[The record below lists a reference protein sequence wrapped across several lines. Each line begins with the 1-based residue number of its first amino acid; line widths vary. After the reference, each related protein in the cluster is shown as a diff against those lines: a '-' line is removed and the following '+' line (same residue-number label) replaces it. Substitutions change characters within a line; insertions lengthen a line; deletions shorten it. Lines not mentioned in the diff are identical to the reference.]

1 MTITLDD
8 ELVERAAMLI
18 TPWAWERS
26 NPPYKRQ
33 AKEKARA
40 AITAYLQG
48 AVDAG
53 KAWKDDMA
61 FHRNELVFALSDD
74 KRAFPALILRLP
86 SQNASS
92 AESSSISEQAHD
104 DPA

>member
-53 KAWKDDMA
+53 KAVQDHMS
-61 FHRNELVFALSDD
+61 ELEELWVLDFAGARRS
-74 KRAFPALILRLP
+74 FPVLILRLP
-86 SQNASS
+86 PQNPSS
-92 AESSSISEQAHD
+92 AESSAGTDGNSANK
-104 DPA
+104 